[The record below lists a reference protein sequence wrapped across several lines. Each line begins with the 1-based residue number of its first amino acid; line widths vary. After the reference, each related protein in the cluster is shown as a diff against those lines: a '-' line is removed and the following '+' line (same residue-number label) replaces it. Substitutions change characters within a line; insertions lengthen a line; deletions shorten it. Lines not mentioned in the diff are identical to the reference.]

1 MAGVELEFIDSQIA
15 LLTLTR
21 REAAN
26 SLSIELLDEL
36 SSRLDEIE
44 ASNARVAVI
53 TGSGEKAFCAGADLK
68 ERAGMSDE
76 EVVQTV
82 RKIGDTVMKLEQ
94 LSIPTIAMING
105 AAYGGGLE
113 LALACDIRTM
123 SEAAKCGLT
132 ETSLAII
139 PGAGGTQRLPRLIGL
154 GKAKELI
161 FTATPVTA
169 AEALNIS
176 LVEHVYSGDQLVE
189 QTLTMARA
197 IAQNGPVALKMAK
210 TSIQYG
216 SETDLRTG
224 LEFERQC
231 YKQTIPTIDRME
243 GLRAFKEKR
252 KPEYTGK

>member
-21 REAAN
+21 KEAAN

-36 SSRLDEIE
+36 SERLDEIE

-82 RKIGDTVMKLEQ
+82 KKIRDTVMKLEQ

-123 SEAAKCGLT
+123 SESAKCGLT

-169 AEALNIS
+169 AEALTIS
-176 LVEHVYSGDQLVE
+176 LVEHVYPGDQLVE

-197 IAQNGPVALKMAK
+197 IAKNGPVALKMAK

-216 SETDLRTG
+216 NETDLRTG

-231 YKQTIPTIDRME
+231 YKQTIPTLDRTE